1 MACYVSLLKFTDKG
15 ARAIKTT
22 AARAKQFRAAA
33 KKTGVQVVGQ
43 YWTLGDYDGVL
54 ILESNKAERVLHC
67 LAELT
72 AAGNVTTHTLPA
84 FSVDEIKSMIQ
95 K

>member
-15 ARAIKTT
+15 AKAIKSTPT
-22 AARAKQFRAAA
+22 RAKQFRAAA
-33 KKTGVQVVGQ
+33 QKAGVKVIGQ

-54 ILESNKAERVLHC
+54 IIESNKAEKALHC

-72 AAGNVTTHTLPA
+72 AAGNVSTHTLPA
-84 FSVDEIKSMIQ
+84 FSVDEIKGVL
-95 K
+95 KK